1 MMSDYEQYPIF
12 DTNPSQQSLHGRP
25 AHGQMSPPT
34 AYPYMFQQNLQH
46 HQQLHSPPGSQISHI
61 SPIAN
66 TAFSLDPSQLRS
78 SEVGPSRVTTRRQAR
93 MANRQASASHA
104 FASQQHETQMG
115 LQSGQNEVNYVLF
128 SFRLSTLYSSS
139 ANRFNVNLVQ
149 LNFSPLRKSDRRA
162 KT

>member
-1 MMSDYEQYPIF
+1 
-12 DTNPSQQSLHGRP
+12 
-25 AHGQMSPPT
+25 
-34 AYPYMFQQNLQH
+34 
-46 HQQLHSPPGSQISHI
+46 
-61 SPIAN
+61 
-66 TAFSLDPSQLRS
+66 
-78 SEVGPSRVTTRRQAR
+78 